1 MKQEN
6 VMLRSTLL
14 IGLLAF
20 SATASAEDFD
30 YTWLSLGYGMVDFDD
45 INVDGNGF
53 GLDGSYAFNDDFH
66 VFGRYEAI
74 NLDFGVDATTFSAGV
89 GYNTEM
95 SPTVDAFA
103 RLSYEYVEVDMPV
116 FGSDDDSGFGFGV
129 GLRFAAG
136 PGVELNAGID
146 YFDYGSGGDDTALS
160 LGGLY
165 SFTPTFALGLAGSW
179 GDDVS
184 SYSISGRFY
193 FGQ

>member
-1 MKQEN
+1 
-6 VMLRSTLL
+6 MLRSSLL

-20 SATASAEDFD
+20 SAAVGAEGFD
-30 YTWLSLGYGMVDFDD
+30 YSWLAVNYGTVDFDE
-45 INVDGNGF
+45 INVDGDGF
-53 GLDGSYAFNDDFH
+53 GIDGSYAINDDFH
-66 VFGRYEAI
+66 AFADYEAA

-89 GYNTEM
+89 GYNTAM

-103 RLSYEYVEVDMPV
+103 RLSYEHVEVDMPV
-116 FGSDDDSGFGFGV
+116 FGSEDESGFGFGV

-136 PGVELNAGID
+136 PAVELNAGID
-146 YFDYGSGGDDTALS
+146 YVDYGDGGDDTALS

-165 SFTPTFALGLAGSW
+165 SFTPSFALGLAGSW

-184 SYSISGRFY
+184 SYSLSGRFY

>member
-1 MKQEN
+1 
-6 VMLRSTLL
+6 MLRSTLL

-30 YTWLSLGYGMVDFDD
+30 YNWLSLGYGMVDFDD
-45 INVDGNGF
+45 INVDGNSF
-53 GLDGSYAFNDDFH
+53 GIDGSYAINEDFH
-66 VFGRYEAI
+66 VFGDYEAA
-74 NLDFGVDATTFSAGV
+74 NLDFGVDATTFSAGI

-95 SPTVDAFA
+95 SDVVDAFA

-129 GLRFAAG
+129 GLRFTAG
-136 PGVELNAGID
+136 PAVELNAGID
-146 YFDYGSGGDDTALS
+146 YVDYGSGGDDTALS

-179 GDDVS
+179 SDDVS

>member
-1 MKQEN
+1 
-6 VMLRSTLL
+6 MLRSTLL

-20 SATASAEDFD
+20 SAAAVAEDFD
-30 YTWLSLGYGMVDFDD
+30 YSWLSLSYGMVDFDEID
-45 INVDGNGF
+45 VDGDGF
-53 GLDGSYAFNDDFH
+53 GLDGSYALNDDFH
-66 VFGRYEAI
+66 VFGEYQAVD
-74 NLDFGVDATTFSAGV
+74 LDFGVDATTFSAGV

-95 SPTVDAFA
+95 SPAVDAFA

-116 FGSDDDSGFGFGV
+116 FGSDDETGFGFGV

-136 PGVELNAGID
+136 PDVELDAGID
-146 YFDYGSGGDDTALS
+146 YVDYGSGGDDTALS

-165 SFTPTFALGLAGSW
+165 NFTPAFALGLAGSW

-184 SYSISGRFY
+184 SYSLSGRFY

>member
-1 MKQEN
+1 
-6 VMLRSTLL
+6 MLRSTLL

-20 SATASAEDFD
+20 SATAVAEDFD
-30 YTWLSLGYGMVDFDD
+30 YSWLSLSYGMVDFDEID
-45 INVDGNGF
+45 IDGDGF

-66 VFGRYEAI
+66 AFAEYQAVD
-74 NLDFGVDATTFSAGV
+74 LDFGVDATTFSAGV

-95 SPTVDAFA
+95 SPAVDAFA
-103 RLSYEYVEVDMPV
+103 RLSYEYIEVDMPV
-116 FGSDDDSGFGFGV
+116 FGSDDETGFGFGV

-146 YFDYGSGGDDTALS
+146 YVDYGSGGDDTALS

-165 SFTPTFALGLAGSW
+165 NFTPAFALGLAGSW

-184 SYSISGRFY
+184 SYSLSGRFY
-193 FGQ
+193 FGR

>member
-1 MKQEN
+1 
-6 VMLRSTLL
+6 MLRSALL

-20 SATASAEDFD
+20 SASASAQGFD
-30 YTWLSLGYGMVDFDD
+30 YNWISVGYGMIDFDD
-45 INVDGNGF
+45 VNVDGDGF
-53 GLDGSYAFNDDFH
+53 GIDGSYAINDDFH
-66 VFGRYEAI
+66 VFGEYVAA
-74 NLDFGVDATTFSAGV
+74 NLDFGVDATTFSAGI

-95 SPTVDAFA
+95 SDVVDAYA

-136 PGVELNAGID
+136 ANVELNAGID
-146 YFDYGSGGDDTALS
+146 YVDYGGSGGDDTALS

-165 SFTPTFALGLAGSW
+165 NFTPSFALGLDGSW

-184 SYSISGRFY
+184 AYSISGRFY